1 MSNSLRFK
9 AVGKA
14 FAVLLALIIAFG
26 TVGVGVSAYTLADA
40 KKLPCITRSLLIRLP
55 KDLPQ
60 PMMKL

>member
-40 KKLPCITRSLLIRLP
+40 KSFRALHGSLLIRLP